1 MNNKNSINGNGAKE
15 RDPDLIAAEVA
26 MKRAA
31 FKARMRAKEVGT
43 CVVIWKNGHIVEDS
57 EDGKIAK

>member
-1 MNNKNSINGNGAKE
+1 MSNKNSINGKSAIE
-15 RDPDLIAAEVA
+15 RDPDLVAAEAA

-31 FKARMRAKEVGT
+31 FKARMRAREVGT
-43 CVVIWKNGHIVEDS
+43 CPVIWENGLIVEDC